1 MSWLLI
7 HMFFHF
13 WYESSSSF
21 KKTHVIVNSSI
32 ERFSSINLLRTL
44 IISSS
49 YFWIDLW
56 LNSEHLN
63 TRQYIWANVLIEIL
77 LYSFSS
83 ILYCWVAFLSVI
95 RSIRLRAEMF
105 NIRSNNL
112 FSCSCFSDQARCL
125 SISLTD
131 NSDDSSIKISHGSIM
146 LR

>member
-7 HMFFHF
+7 HMFFHS
-13 WYESSSSF
+13 WYDSSSSF

-32 ERFSSINLLRTL
+32 ERSSSISLLRTL

-63 TRQYIWANVLIEIL
+63 TRRYIWENVLMKIL

-83 ILYCWVAFLSVI
+83 ILYYCVAFLSEI

-105 NIRSNNL
+105 SIRSNNL
-112 FSCSCFSDQARCL
+112 SNCSCFSDQARCF
-125 SISLTD
+125 SKSV
-131 NSDDSSIKISHGSIM
+131 NSNESSIKIFHNSII